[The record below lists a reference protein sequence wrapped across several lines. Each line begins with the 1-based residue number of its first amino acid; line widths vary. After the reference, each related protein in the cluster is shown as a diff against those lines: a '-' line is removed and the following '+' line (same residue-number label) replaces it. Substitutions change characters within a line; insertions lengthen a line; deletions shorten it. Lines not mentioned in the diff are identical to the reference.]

1 MNDTNRAMLE
11 RPIIPDLNPFD
22 EVDLEALGDDGLVTF
37 IKYSGMQPG
46 HTVEPRWVGA
56 GPGGE
61 AFDYVEGGYTIGPGD
76 LERGA
81 QITIDNSLVC
91 GAAGGWA
98 FYSYTHDGAESQ
110 RQFCYIGTRTR
121 TSEVLS
127 VPMTQQAQD
136 LVIKPVEIG
145 IENVTFIIPRYQAMQ
160 VGDQIDFT
168 LIGYDEQDAEEI
180 VERQRLTVTKD
191 HFGTTPLT
199 FQVRRN
205 CFKFIDP
212 GSAHA
217 SYTLGFVDGQQLES
231 PTQIFIVDSAQQSP
245 AELPPPSIEGHEP
258 GKPLDPARFRDGLS
272 VHIEPYPGLTV
283 GDRLVLVW
291 QSPVENFIQ
300 TVRVDPST
308 QATNSIVFR
317 LPATIV
323 EANQGLKV
331 GLSYLYAREGVSL
344 RSEVLQL
351 EVARSRMLTAPW
363 VIDADPENESDSG
376 VLSALLA
383 LGGVHVD
390 VPDVAGPDESI
401 ELHWWGRSEF
411 GRYVADNPLP
421 NNALRFFIP
430 ARYVPANMGRGKVDQ
445 SRRFEVFYR
454 LITKDGYLDSRP
466 FNLRITPPPK
476 NEYPQPRC
484 DQEEPGANGGLPLH
498 KVPADGADITL
509 LPWRFAAEGQLLTL
523 TLESASGDMSED
535 FIDSV
540 SITEAQATTGFK
552 AKLPKALLESL
563 TIDLQFTVSAR
574 LSFDGGERFTEFPE
588 KRITLRR

>member
-1 MNDTNRAMLE
+1 MNDTNRVMLE
-11 RPIIPDLNPFD
+11 RPIIPDLTPFD
-22 EVDLEALGDDGLVTF
+22 EIDLEALGDDGLVTF
-37 IKYSGMQPG
+37 IKYSAMKAGDMIS
-46 HTVEPRWVGA
+46 PRWVGA

-61 AFDYVEGGYTIGPGD
+61 AFDFVGSGYTIGPGD
-76 LERGA
+76 LDQGA
-81 QITIDNSLVC
+81 QIIISNSLVC
-91 GAAGGWA
+91 NAAGGWA
-98 FYSYTHDGAESQ
+98 FYSYNHDGIESQ
-110 RQFCYIGTRTR
+110 RQFCYIGTRPR

-127 VPMTQQAQD
+127 VPITQQAHD
-136 LVIKPVEIG
+136 LVIKPDEIG
-145 IENVTFIIPRYQAMQ
+145 IENVSFIIPRYQAMQ

-168 LIGYDEQDAEEI
+168 LIGYDEHDVEED

-191 HFGTTPLT
+191 HFGTTPLI

-205 CFKFIDP
+205 WFRFIDP

-217 SYTLGFVDGQQLES
+217 SYTLGFVDGQKLES
-231 PTQIFIVDSAQQSP
+231 PTQIFVVDSAHLSP
-245 AELPPPSIEGHEP
+245 AELQPPSIEGHEA
-258 GKPLDPARFRDGLS
+258 GKPLDPARFRDGLR

-291 QSPVENFIQ
+291 QSPVENIIQ
-300 TVRVDPST
+300 PVRVDPST
-308 QATNSIVFR
+308 QATNSILFH

-323 EANQGLKV
+323 EANQGLQV

-344 RSEVLQL
+344 RSEFLQL

-363 VIDADPENESDSG
+363 VNDAVPESDSDSG

-390 VPDVAGPDESI
+390 VPDVAGLDESI

-411 GRYVADNPLP
+411 GRYIADSPLP
-421 NNALRFFIP
+421 SNSLRFFIP
-430 ARYVPANMGRGKVDQ
+430 ARYVPANMGRGAVDQ

-476 NEYPQPRC
+476 NGYPQPLC
-484 DQEEPGANGGLPLH
+484 DQEEPGVVGGLPLH
-498 KVPADGADITL
+498 KVPADGADISL
-509 LPWRFAAEGQLLTL
+509 APWRFAAEGQLLTL
-523 TLESASGDMSED
+523 TLQSAEGDMTED

-540 SITEAQATTGFK
+540 SVTEEQATTGFK
-552 AKLPKALLESL
+552 AKLPKALLEKL
-563 TIDLQFTVSAR
+563 TIDLQFTLSAR
-574 LSFDGGERFTEFPE
+574 LSFDGGERYTEFPE
-588 KRITLRR
+588 KSITLRR